1 MNMNDINGRITRWIL
16 LLKGFD
22 LTILDKPGKH
32 NVVVNF
38 LSIIINITNH
48 NAIDDNFQNGHHF

>member
-1 MNMNDINGRITRWIL
+1 MNKNYINGRITRWLL

-22 LTILDKPGKH
+22 LRILDKPGKH

-38 LSIIINITNH
+38 LSILTNITNN
-48 NAIDDNFQNGHHF
+48 NAIDDNFPNGNIF